1 MAAIQVDTASA
12 STYRSRDGRR
22 RANLGRLVPASLL
35 LPSLVFLA
43 IFFALPALGLVGYSG
58 FVTHLHMRLPNGDPL
73 LAFLRNGSGLDGL
86 PVGPSMRVIAH
97 WADEALQIVRD
108 AID

>member
-1 MAAIQVDTASA
+1 
-12 STYRSRDGRR
+12 
-22 RANLGRLVPASLL
+22 
-35 LPSLVFLA
+35 
-43 IFFALPALGLVGYSG
+43 
-58 FVTHLHMRLPNGDPL
+58 MRLPNGDPL